1 MLCLSGFKLYS
12 RWVPPA
18 MVTQLTVGNVSV
30 KYARLMFAEKSFSP
44 PLTESYSREQTFTP
58 SAVHELPLIQNRH

>member
-1 MLCLSGFKLYS
+1 
-12 RWVPPA
+12 

-30 KYARLMFAEKSFSP
+30 KYARPMFAEKSLSP